1 MKTEKLRL
9 DQLLVKKGLVESRE
23 KAKLLILAGDVLVD
37 GPRRFQ
43 TIKPG
48 QLVPTDTPIRL
59 KVPLKYVGRGGL
71 KLEKA
76 LIEFPIT
83 VAGKVAIDIGAST
96 GGFTDC
102 LLQNGADFVYAVDV
116 GYGQMAWSLRQNT
129 HRVKVIERTNI
140 RHLDPVLI
148 ERSLSLAV
156 IDVSFISLTK
166 VFPSA
171 INLLLPTAQIIA
183 LIKPQFEAG
192 KRLISKGGVV
202 RESSVHLV
210 VIKKIQGA
218 VEQLGWQMVA
228 LTHSPL
234 RGPAGNIEF
243 LALFTLGHTKQS
255 LQLPIVD
262 IVDQAHQQFFTQ
274 PI

>member
-1 MKTEKLRL
+1 M
-9 DQLLVKKGLVESRE
+9 
-23 KAKLLILAGDVLVD
+23 
-37 GPRRFQ
+37 
-43 TIKPG
+43 
-48 QLVPTDTPIRL
+48 
-59 KVPLKYVGRGGL
+59 
-71 KLEKA
+71 
-76 LIEFPIT
+76 
-83 VAGKVAIDIGAST
+83 
-96 GGFTDC
+96 
-102 LLQNGADFVYAVDV
+102 
-116 GYGQMAWSLRQNT
+116 
-129 HRVKVIERTNI
+129 
-140 RHLDPVLI
+140 
-148 ERSLSLAV
+148 
-156 IDVSFISLTK
+156 
-166 VFPSA
+166 FPSA

-243 LALFTLGHTKQS
+243 LALFTFGQTKQL
-255 LQLPIVD
+255 LQQPIVD

>member
-48 QLVPTDTPIRL
+48 LLVTTDTPIRL

-148 ERSLSLAV
+148 ECPLNLAV
-156 IDVSFISLTK
+156 IDVSFIS
-166 VFPSA
+166 
-171 INLLLPTAQIIA
+171 
-183 LIKPQFEAG
+183 
-192 KRLISKGGVV
+192 
-202 RESSVHLV
+202 
-210 VIKKIQGA
+210 
-218 VEQLGWQMVA
+218 
-228 LTHSPL
+228 
-234 RGPAGNIEF
+234 
-243 LALFTLGHTKQS
+243 
-255 LQLPIVD
+255 
-262 IVDQAHQQFFTQ
+262 
-274 PI
+274 